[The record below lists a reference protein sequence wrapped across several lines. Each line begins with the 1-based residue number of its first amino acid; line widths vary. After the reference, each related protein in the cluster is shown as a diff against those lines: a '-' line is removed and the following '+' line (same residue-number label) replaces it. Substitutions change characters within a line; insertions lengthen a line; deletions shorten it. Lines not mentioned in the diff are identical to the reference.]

1 MSISRIYELGKRSLL
16 AYQSAIHTTSGNVS
30 NMNNEHYNRRRVE
43 VTNLINI
50 GSGLGITLEQSIRL
64 RQQFAEKQLWMEN
77 QHLGK
82 FESYDMFLGQ
92 VEDIFAED
100 TAAGLSNILN
110 EFWNAWNHLA
120 NDPESTYAR
129 TLVRDK
135 GVQLTDTFQR
145 LHTNLKVLQ
154 DQMVPEVQNKVAKVN
169 QIIHKI
175 NDINQTMR
183 HQPSADLLDQR
194 DRLIHDLS
202 KIININVKE
211 KDNGEVSL
219 YVEGLILVSDGKV
232 QELSTRLTPQ
242 NGQIKLQVQQDNG
255 ARTLNIN
262 SGELAGLLD
271 IHNNKIPDYLNRLDD
286 LARNIAESV
295 NAVHRD
301 GYNLAGITNIDF
313 FSDTVS
319 GAADFRLNEAVYLD
333 PSLIATRADGEA
345 EGSNSIALAIYNLQ
359 FQDLVKG
366 DTAADYY
373 QSMITGIGNLLHENT
388 FQRQSQ
394 ELIVRQ
400 LENRRDAVTGVS
412 LDEEM
417 AKMMQYEQAYEAAA
431 RVLRTVDQMVETL
444 LNLRSV

>member
-43 VTNLINI
+43 ITNLINI
-50 GSGLGITLEQSIRL
+50 GSGLGITLQQSIRL

-82 FESYDMFLGQ
+82 FETYDMFLSQ

-110 EFWNAWNHLA
+110 EFWSAWNDLA

-135 GVQLTDTFQR
+135 GVLLTDTFQR
-145 LHTNLKVLQ
+145 LHANLKSLQ
-154 DQMVPEVQNKVAKVN
+154 DQMVPEVQNKVAMVN

-183 HQPSADLLDQR
+183 HQPSDDLLDQR

-219 YVEGLILVSDGKV
+219 YIEGLILVSDGKV
-232 QELSTRLTPQ
+232 QELSTRLIPQ
-242 NGQIKLQVQQDNG
+242 NGQLRLQVQQDNG
-255 ARTLNIN
+255 ARNLNVK

-319 GAADFRLNEAVYLD
+319 GAADFRLNEAVILD
-333 PSLIATRADGEA
+333 PSLIATRADGEG
-345 EGSNSIALAIYNLQ
+345 EGSNRIALAIYNLQ

-366 DTAADYY
+366 NTAAEYY
-373 QSMITGIGNLLHENT
+373 QSMIAGIGSLLQENS

-400 LENRRDAVTGVS
+400 LQNRRDAVTGVS

-431 RVLRTVDQMVETL
+431 RVLKTVDQMVETL
-444 LNLRSV
+444 LTLR